1 MTWQVLVTVFTLGG
15 LGAMVRGGIIMIL
28 ASSAKIFPMSIL
40 LVNMLAA
47 FLGGFILSL
56 QLPADLGAALSIG
69 LVGGIGTLSSIHGN
83 LLDLFFDKAY
93 RRLALYL
100 GITIFGGVLIAQA
113 GLSTGKFLIDM
124 TRGPQDL
131 QTEMLLN
138 SLHQQEANLE
148 QLQQRSHSE
157 LLDAYSKHQLKTDT
171 ETETKTDSNDQSFT
185 KTDSNDQSLDE
196 SQPELQKNT
205 DKVDESIRHNENHR
219 QPQSED
225 SLSNEKL
232 NQDLGKS
239 LSEGENLSY
248 TTVSGLCADKDFA
261 TLTTNTESTNV
272 ALNQVINYQ
281 ATTLSIKSKYLRS
294 KALNN
299 ECSNLSL
306 CYNSFACYS
315 ASLKH
320 GA

>member
-157 LLDAYSKHQLKTDT
+157 LLDAYSKHQLKPDS
-171 ETETKTDSNDQSFT
+171 ETETDSNDQSFT
-185 KTDSNDQSLDE
+185 KTDSNKQSLDE

-205 DKVDESIRHNENHR
+205 DKVDESIRQNENHS

-225 SLSNEKL
+225 SLSNETL

-239 LSEGENLSY
+239 LSEGEKLSY
-248 TTVSGLCADKDFA
+248 ITVNGLCADKD
-261 TLTTNTESTNV
+261 
-272 ALNQVINYQ
+272 
-281 ATTLSIKSKYLRS
+281 
-294 KALNN
+294 N
-299 ECSNLSL
+299 ECSNPDI

>member
-15 LGAMVRGGIIMIL
+15 LGAMVRGSIIMIL
-28 ASSAKIFPMSIL
+28 ANSAKIFPMSIL

-47 FLGGFILSL
+47 FIGGFIFSL
-56 QLPADLGAALSIG
+56 QLPTDLGAALSVG

-113 GLSTGKFLIDM
+113 GMSCGKFLIDM

-148 QLQQRSHSE
+148 QLQQRSNSE
-157 LLDAYSKHQLKTDT
+157 LLDVYSKHQLKPEPHEQSLDDT
-171 ETETKTDSNDQSFT
+171 QPMLDKNTVPVDANTQQNENHSSPQPTDSNSNQHT
-185 KTDSNDQSLDE
+185 KQDSS
-196 SQPELQKNT
+196 
-205 DKVDESIRHNENHR
+205 
-219 QPQSED
+219 
-225 SLSNEKL
+225 
-232 NQDLGKS
+232 S
-239 LSEGENLSY
+239 LSEGESLSSKGFNNESAN
-248 TTVSGLCADKDFA
+248 TVS
-261 TLTTNTESTNV
+261 TS
-272 ALNQVINYQ
+272 
-281 ATTLSIKSKYLRS
+281 
-294 KALNN
+294 
-299 ECSNLSL
+299 
-306 CYNSFACYS
+306 NSFAFYS
-315 ASLKH
+315 ASFQH